1 MPDLQQSVPPS
12 TPTSM
17 TASAAMPDEDADFAL
32 GCECAY
38 PSLQIERWM
47 QEARSAADRS

>member
-1 MPDLQQSVPPS
+1 MPDMQPSMPPATTVPMAVDAA
-12 TPTSM
+12 TS
-17 TASAAMPDEDADFAL
+17 ADDFDFAL

-47 QEARSAADRS
+47 QEARASNEAN